1 MLELENFFLRSWN
14 WFSSAK
20 EPSSAVL
27 VCFNYVMN
35 IVKVKWHILCNFP
48 FSPSRNPFSVLIL
61 KHIKRIVKWSEIPT
75 SPTDENV
82 LLYFKIDHGDIN
94 CTLAVIKFDISVSN
108 FIVVE
113 NILWEMNLETHRS
126 FTSAHGVQWEISSL
140 DLVRLE
146 GNWVFMDHQQILV
159 SNESFIVVMNF
170 CHDGV
175 SNLHFWLSAIILSLP
190 VATSWSPSWK
200 DELKWN
206 SVISG
211 SERFIEL
218 EAVLSKL
225 KELFSKLNF
234 DIFNDLVTKCIHS
247 DNLIPVTS
255 LFFSFNVEL

>member
-1 MLELENFFLRSWN
+1 MLELENFFLGSWN
-14 WFSSAK
+14 WSSSTK
-20 EPSSAVL
+20 PSSAVL
-27 VCFNYVMN
+27 VASNYVMN
-35 IVKVKWHILCNFP
+35 IVKVKWHILCNFS
-48 FSPSRNPFSVLIL
+48 FSSGLNPFSVLIL
-61 KHIKRIVKWSEIPT
+61 KHIKRIVKWFEIPT

-82 LLYFKIDHGDIN
+82 LLYFKVDHGN
-94 CTLAVIKFDISVSN
+94 VNLTLAVIKFDISVSN

-113 NILWEMNLETHRS
+113 NILREMNLETHRS

-175 SNLHFWLSAIILSLP
+175 SNLHFWLSAVILSLP

-211 SERFIEL
+211 GERFIEL

-234 DIFNDLVTKCIHS
+234 DILPDLITPFVHS

-255 LFFSFNVEL
+255 LFFSFNVKL